1 MTKNQKD
8 NNDKISDEM
17 MISDEIYMTSGV
29 HIGTRQ
35 KTADMKDY
43 IYKVRNDGLYII
55 DINKT
60 DKKINIASK
69 FISKFDPKNLS
80 SLYLFIL
87 FRILVDQF
95 GFFVSKFISKFDPE
109 NILVVSVRQY
119 GQKPIRKLSEY
130 TGIKVLDGR
139 FRPGTLTNPSAKGFI
154 EPELLIVTDPLADS
168 QALNEARNI
177 GIPVVGLCDTNNE
190 LKYLD
195 IVIPTNNKGR
205 RALALVYWLLARA
218 ILKEKGKIKSYE
230 NFKPTVEDFEAEI

>member
-1 MTKNQKD
+1 MTKDLQED
-8 NNDKISDEM
+8 NKKISEDM
-17 MISDEIYMTSGV
+17 MISDEVYMTSGV

-35 KTADMKDY
+35 KTADMKEH

-55 DINKT
+55 NINKT
-60 DKKINIASK
+60 DQKINIAAK
-69 FISKFDPKNLS
+69 FISKFN
-80 SLYLFIL
+80 
-87 FRILVDQF
+87 
-95 GFFVSKFISKFDPE
+95 PE

-168 QALNEARNI
+168 QALDEARNI

-190 LKYLD
+190 LKYID

-205 RALALVYWLLARA
+205 RALALVYWLLSRA
-218 ILKEKGKIKSYE
+218 ILKENGKIKSYE